1 MIREY
6 ESAVMGLRREFVEA
20 CESVFG
26 ESLVAII
33 AKGSTVKGGFIPWLS
48 DLDLHVY
55 LKDDAFAY
63 SDFLKLELGLALQEK
78 MDRLIRKYDF
88 GGGPVQVIMI
98 NVSKPKDWAGALPGT
113 YELLYGDECP
123 DEIPTVEYML
133 GKDVENLKN
142 PSYGYGAV
150 NSFVD
155 KTSDALPGYVRRINT
170 VVTPTFYRVLSVLT
184 KDPYRAWKMM
194 KFEVLEALEQLG
206 DDRAKQL
213 VELGREFYELAG
225 QKDRIHNDLELCKK
239 AIRIGY
245 RIMDI
250 GRLIGEQGYEC
261 MGV

>member
-1 MIREY
+1 MLKEY
-6 ESAVMGLRREFVEA
+6 ESAIKGLRKEFVEA
-20 CESVFG
+20 CKSVFR

-55 LKDDAFAY
+55 LEDDAFAY

-78 MDRLIRKYDF
+78 MDKLIRKYDF

-98 NVSKPKDWAGALPGT
+98 NVSKPKDWSGSLPGT

-123 DEIPTVEYML
+123 DQIPTVEYML
-133 GKDVENLKN
+133 EKDAENLRN

-155 KTSDALPGYVRRINT
+155 KTSDALPGYVRRLNT

-194 KFEVLEALEQLG
+194 KFEVLEALEKLE
-206 DDRAKQL
+206 DDRAKLL
-213 VELGREFYELAG
+213 VRLGREFYKLAS
-225 QKDRIHNDLELCKK
+225 QKDRINGDLELCKE
-239 AIRIGY
+239 AIRLAF

-250 GRLIGEQGYEC
+250 GRLIGE
-261 MGV
+261 

>member
-1 MIREY
+1 MLKEY
-6 ESAVMGLRREFVEA
+6 ESAITGLRKEFVEA
-20 CESVFG
+20 CKSVFG

-63 SDFLKLELGLALQEK
+63 SHFLKLELGLALQEQ
-78 MDRLIRKYDF
+78 MDKLIRKYDF

-98 NVSKPKDWAGALPGT
+98 NVSKPKDWSGPLPGT

-133 GKDVENLKN
+133 EKDTENLRN
-142 PSYGYGAV
+142 PSYGYGSV

-155 KTSDALPGYVRRINT
+155 KTSDALPGYVRRLNT

-184 KDPYRAWKMM
+184 KDPHRAWKMM
-194 KFEVLEALEQLG
+194 KFEVLEALEQLE

-213 VELGREFYELAG
+213 VELGREFYKLAS
-225 QKDRIHNDLELCKK
+225 QKDRINGDLELCKEV
-239 AIRIGY
+239 IRLAF

-250 GRLIGEQGYEC
+250 GRLIGE
-261 MGV
+261 